1 MDRVVALGRQC
12 KVCYSLHRKEY
23 EELRLKKHLKLSEI
37 QEYAWNKYREKL
49 SIGTLS
55 RHFRF
60 HVEELLQAQLE
71 ASKLRTSVL
80 REEIHKDIKVAR
92 ALRENLEI
100 LNEQLMRVSEMDSP
114 EQRNEARQIISK
126 INDTIE
132 LLLKFSDKIKLE
144 ESVSEDEIYER
155 VVYALEPLP
164 NEYVMEFK
172 KRWDEYPKV
181 KGSKNE
187 Q

>member
-1 MDRVVALGRQC
+1 MGRVIYLGRQC
-12 KVCYSLHRKEY
+12 KVCYSLHRREY

-181 KGSKNE
+181 KGSKND
-187 Q
+187 

>member
-1 MDRVVALGRQC
+1 MGRQC

-23 EELRLKKHLKLSEI
+23 EELRFQKYLKLKEI

-60 HVEELLQAQLE
+60 HVEEILHAQIE
-71 ASKLRTSVL
+71 ASRLRADVL
-80 REEIHKDIKVAR
+80 REEIHKDIRVAR

-100 LNEQLMRVSEMDSP
+100 LNEQLSKVSELDSP
-114 EQRNEARQIISK
+114 DQRNEARQIIAK

-144 ESVSEDEIYER
+144 EAGPSEDEIFDR

-164 NEYVMEFK
+164 NEYVIEFK
-172 KRWDEYPKV
+172 KRWDEYPQV
-181 KGSKNE
+181 KGKK